1 MLRSFFVC
9 LALGLLLILSSS
21 GFAGSY
27 LGSGEINAGSG
38 TPDQDLKYEDFEI
51 TQDGFVT
58 GFIVNTSSRPRPG
71 VRLDFWTTNMQETRI
86 FWRKMISIG
95 DIAPNSKVRIR
106 EPYPVQDE
114 NPSKTKFMFRL
125 PSAANF
131 RNKAQ
136 Q

>member
-9 LALGLLLILSSS
+9 AFVGLLLILSSN

-27 LGSGEINAGSG
+27 LSSGVVNSSSG
-38 TPDQDLKYEDFEI
+38 TPDKDLTYEDFEI
-51 TQDGFVT
+51 TPDGFIT
-58 GFIVNTSSRPRPG
+58 GFIVNTSGRSRPG
-71 VRLDFWTTNMQETRI
+71 VTLDFWTTNMQETRI
-86 FWRKMISIG
+86 FWRKTVNVG
-95 DIAPNSKVRIR
+95 DIAPNAKARIR
-106 EPYPVQDE
+106 EPYPVKDE